1 MLYCMSVNCKAM
13 KGVKIL
19 REANGLAK
27 CLAKAGVDR
36 VKTSLQG
43 GNGFLGVLL

>member
-1 MLYCMSVNCKAM
+1 MSVNCKAV
-13 KGVKIL
+13 KGVKIF
-19 REANGLAK
+19 REANGMAD
-27 CLAKAGVDR
+27 CLAKAGVDK